1 MAVVGEVQEGETY
14 DQTVVL
20 DETHEDGSPVVMGL
34 NSKTQEE
41 LSVEK
46 AKKQLMTASF
56 WIVLVVLL
64 AGASYARYR
73 YLKKKGYKG
82 SEIAINFIPGTSDLI
97 YAIGYHFN
105 LPGKGKDAAPAEAS
119 ASHASFN
126 TASAMKEL
134 KKMET
139 TADNQGHNLLHLPHL
154 PYLTR
159 DRRSYP

>member
-56 WIVLVVLL
+56 WIVLIVLI

-82 SEIAINFIPGTSDLI
+82 SEIAINFIPGTPDLI

-126 TASAMKEL
+126 TEDGDYCCSNK
-134 KKMET
+134 
-139 TADNQGHNLLHLPHL
+139 GCS
-154 PYLTR
+154 
-159 DRRSYP
+159 DRS